1 MTEPTTPRGTTSTLP
16 PPSANTRPGSPPQ
29 AGTHVPLQTGPSSMR
44 TTLIASLAALI
55 VVVIFIIQN
64 LHAANISFLGVHLV
78 LPLAGA
84 LVLAAIAGS
93 LLTVAAGPTRISR
106 LRQSMRR
113 GLRKAR
119 ANSWAPYDGSP
130 YGPDSTAQCALEAPA
145 AFSPDDLP
153 GNTTAYASH
162 VND

>member
-1 MTEPTTPRGTTSTLP
+1 MTEATTPPGTTSTLP
-16 PPSANTRPGSPPQ
+16 HPSANPRSGSPPQ
-29 AGTHVPLQTGPSSMR
+29 AGMHVPPQTGPSPMR

-106 LRQSMRR
+106 LRQTMRR

-119 ANSWAPYDGSP
+119 ANSWAPYDRSP
-130 YGPDSTAQCALEAPA
+130 YGPESTPQTALEAPA
-145 AFSPDDLP
+145 AFPAGDLP